1 MRPTFVQ
8 AARGSALLITLISLA
23 VLGVLVLGAIQF
35 TGTNRLAAV
44 SKMRGDRVSACADTA
59 RRYLLSRLRV
69 YGLDPTSLTLEQT
82 LMDDA
87 VAQRRSTMTTTHYNE
102 PNAQA
107 TVVAVSASSVS
118 SARGQARDLAN
129 RLVSPTMGGAYYRVV
144 VMCKEENRASELEFL
159 FRYGL

>member
-1 MRPTFVQ
+1 MRTTPAA
-8 AARGSALLITLISLA
+8 AARGSALLITLIA
-23 VLGVLVLGAIQF
+23 MGVLGVLVVGALRF
-35 TGTNRLAAV
+35 TGTNRAAAV
-44 SKMRGDRVSACADTA
+44 AKMRGDRVSACAETA

-69 YGLDPTSLTLEQT
+69 YGVDVSGLTLEQT

-87 VAQRRSTMTTTHYNE
+87 VASRRSTMTTTHYDE

-118 SARGQARDLAN
+118 SSRGQARDLSN
-129 RLVSPTMGGAYYRVV
+129 RLVKPTLGGAYYRVV
-144 VMCKEENRASELEFL
+144 VMCKEQSRSSELEFL